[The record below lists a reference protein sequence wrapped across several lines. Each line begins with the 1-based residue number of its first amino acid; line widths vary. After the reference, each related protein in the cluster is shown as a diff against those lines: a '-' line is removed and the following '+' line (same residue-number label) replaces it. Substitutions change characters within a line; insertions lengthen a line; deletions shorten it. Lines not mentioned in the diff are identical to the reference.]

1 MQISPAISQESLSDT
16 VLPEHVK
23 AYGPVFKITD
33 CDLEHSVSSRAMSCP
48 IYAIDVYTTLA

>member
-1 MQISPAISQESLSDT
+1 MHISPAISQEPLSDT

-33 CDLEHSVSSRAMSCP
+33 CDLEYSVSCQVLPYIRH
-48 IYAIDVYTTLA
+48 